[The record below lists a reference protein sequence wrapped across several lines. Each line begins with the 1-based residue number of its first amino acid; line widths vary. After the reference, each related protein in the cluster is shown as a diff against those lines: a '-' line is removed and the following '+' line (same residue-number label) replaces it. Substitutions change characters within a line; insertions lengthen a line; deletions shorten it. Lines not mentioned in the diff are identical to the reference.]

1 MDRANDAWRS
11 RGVLDDD
18 DDDAGDSRSETEAC
32 LVEELEADD
41 EKRAEALAG
50 LPVYMTIHRVRR
62 LIIASI
68 QDDEFSREQLK
79 DPRVNSVV
87 VRPLVDKL
95 YDPSN
100 ISTVYALLANRVQF
114 LREQTRTLD
123 QTINLARSTLCE
135 LAATQVLRRF
145 HEANP
150 GPQGLLLLSHV
161 LVEGFDPFHGA
172 PTAVQSEGR
181 KLQWPVQEQ
190 TADNDCGRR
199 LTALELAIVSESKS
213 FINSPAC
220 RRVVNAVYEGRIVYT
235 PNSFID
241 ILPDRYHGHQPIALY
256 DPRKAPV
263 LNHRRLIVP
272 RNRNA
277 IEFVHFVILVVLYVL
292 TMTYRN
298 SRNETFEL
306 LFVVWTTGWVLA
318 EFASIIEHG
327 WEVHSQALWSFLD
340 MSFTCVFFAYLL
352 GRIYD
357 ASVGT
362 FPDGLGLKLLCIAAP
377 VLLTRLAFNL
387 MPDNIVFISLHAMMK
402 DFTLLTF
409 LALWCFTGFLLA
421 MQWLIDANDNSS
433 VTPSWAA
440 LWCFTGFLLAMQ
452 WLIDANDNSSVTPSW
467 ATTGKWMLWIW
478 FGLDGTGVD
487 QSVDFHLILGPALM
501 IAFAFLGNTLF
512 LTILVAMLTNTF
524 SKIIADEAAEIQ
536 FRRTVLTF
544 EGVKSDAI
552 FAYPPA
558 CNVLALLVLLPL
570 KMVEGVKSDA
580 IFAYPPAC
588 NVLALLVLLP
598 LKMVVS
604 PRRFHDVHVALVRT
618 VNAPTLL
625 LIALYERRFFTAR
638 RPAQAWLVNW
648 RLAGLSPQGDV
659 QAVFKMA
666 PPPDVCDAI
675 ERMDVVDEY
684 AVPAG
689 SSGQGA
695 VRWRARGAGSSDLK
709 DA

>member
-1 MDRANDAWRS
+1 MTSTCSLLRRRPVPALPLSLSKRQTLQSRMDRANDAWRS

-181 KLQWPVQEQ
+181 KLQWP
-190 TADNDCGRR
+190 
-199 LTALELAIVSESKS
+199 SKS

-433 VTPSWAA
+433 VTPSWA
-440 LWCFTGFLLAMQ
+440 
-452 WLIDANDNSSVTPSW
+452 
-467 ATTGKWMLWIW
+467 TTGKWMLWIW

-558 CNVLALLVLLPL
+558 CN
-570 KMVEGVKSDA
+570 
-580 IFAYPPAC
+580 
-588 NVLALLVLLP
+588 
-598 LKMVVS
+598 
-604 PRRFHDVHVALVRT
+604 
-618 VNAPTLL
+618 
-625 LIALYERRFFTAR
+625 
-638 RPAQAWLVNW
+638 
-648 RLAGLSPQGDV
+648 GDV

>member
-32 LVEELEADD
+32 LVEEIEADD

-114 LREQTRTLD
+114 LREQARTLD

-181 KLQWPVQEQ
+181 KLQWPVQDQ
-190 TADNDCGRR
+190 TADDDCGRR

-318 EFASIIEHG
+318 EFAAIIEHG

-352 GRIYD
+352 GRVYD

-433 VTPSWAA
+433 VTPSWA
-440 LWCFTGFLLAMQ
+440 
-452 WLIDANDNSSVTPSW
+452 
-467 ATTGKWMLWIW
+467 TTGKWMLWIW

-487 QSVDFHLILGPALM
+487 QSVDFHLVLGPALM

-570 KMVEGVKSDA
+570 KMV
-580 IFAYPPAC
+580 
-588 NVLALLVLLP
+588 
-598 LKMVVS
+598 VS

-625 LIALYERRFFTAR
+625 LIALYERRFFAAR
-638 RPAQAWLVNW
+638 RPTQAWLVNW

-689 SSGQGA
+689 SSAQGA
-695 VRWRARGAGSSDLK
+695 LRWRARGAESSDLK

>member
-1 MDRANDAWRS
+1 MTSTCSLLRRRPVPALSLSLPLSKRQTLQSRMDRANDAWRS

-32 LVEELEADD
+32 LVEEIEADD

-114 LREQTRTLD
+114 LREQARTLD

-181 KLQWPVQEQ
+181 KLQWPVQDQ
-190 TADNDCGRR
+190 TADDDCGRR

-318 EFASIIEHG
+318 EFAAIIEHG

-352 GRIYD
+352 GRVYD

-433 VTPSWAA
+433 VTPSWA
-440 LWCFTGFLLAMQ
+440 
-452 WLIDANDNSSVTPSW
+452 
-467 ATTGKWMLWIW
+467 TTGKWMLWIW

-487 QSVDFHLILGPALM
+487 QSVDFHLVLGPALM

-570 KMVEGVKSDA
+570 KMV
-580 IFAYPPAC
+580 
-588 NVLALLVLLP
+588 
-598 LKMVVS
+598 VS

-625 LIALYERRFFTAR
+625 LIALYERRFFAAR
-638 RPAQAWLVNW
+638 RPTQAWLVNW

-689 SSGQGA
+689 SSAQGA
-695 VRWRARGAGSSDLK
+695 LRWRARGAESSDLK

>member
-1 MDRANDAWRS
+1 MTSTCSLLRRRPVPALPLSLSKRQTLQSRMDRANDAWRS

-433 VTPSWAA
+433 VTPSWA
-440 LWCFTGFLLAMQ
+440 
-452 WLIDANDNSSVTPSW
+452 
-467 ATTGKWMLWIW
+467 TTGKWMLWIW

-544 EGVKSDAI
+544 
-552 FAYPPA
+552 
-558 CNVLALLVLLPL
+558 
-570 KMVEGVKSDA
+570 EGVKSDA

>member
-433 VTPSWAA
+433 VTPSWA
-440 LWCFTGFLLAMQ
+440 
-452 WLIDANDNSSVTPSW
+452 
-467 ATTGKWMLWIW
+467 TTGKWMLWIW

-544 EGVKSDAI
+544 
-552 FAYPPA
+552 
-558 CNVLALLVLLPL
+558 
-570 KMVEGVKSDA
+570 EGVKSDA

>member
-11 RGVLDDD
+11 RGVLDDN

-135 LAATQVLRRF
+135 LAATQ
-145 HEANP
+145 
-150 GPQGLLLLSHV
+150 
-161 LVEGFDPFHGA
+161 
-172 PTAVQSEGR
+172 SEGR
-181 KLQWPVQEQ
+181 KLQWPVQDQ
-190 TADNDCGRR
+190 TADDDCGRR
-199 LTALELAIVSESKS
+199 LTALELAIVSESKF

-241 ILPDRYHGHQPIALY
+241 ILPDRYHRHQPIALY

-318 EFASIIEHG
+318 EFAAIIEHG

-433 VTPSWAA
+433 
-440 LWCFTGFLLAMQ
+440 
-452 WLIDANDNSSVTPSW
+452 
-467 ATTGKWMLWIW
+467 
-478 FGLDGTGVD
+478 
-487 QSVDFHLILGPALM
+487 
-501 IAFAFLGNTLF
+501 
-512 LTILVAMLTNTF
+512 
-524 SKIIADEAAEIQ
+524 
-536 FRRTVLTF
+536 
-544 EGVKSDAI
+544 
-552 FAYPPA
+552 
-558 CNVLALLVLLPL
+558 
-570 KMVEGVKSDA
+570 SDA

-625 LIALYERRFFTAR
+625 LIALYERRFFAAR

-684 AVPAG
+684 ALLAG

-695 VRWRARGAGSSDLK
+695 VRWRARGADSSDLK

>member
-1 MDRANDAWRS
+1 MDRANAWRS

-18 DDDAGDSRSETEAC
+18 DDDGDGRSETEAC
-32 LVEELEADD
+32 LGEEPEDE
-41 EKRAEALAG
+41 EKRADALAG

-62 LIIASI
+62 LILASI
-68 QDDEFSREQLK
+68 QEDAYSVEQLK
-79 DPRVNSVV
+79 DPRVNSLVV
-87 VRPLVDKL
+87 KPLVEKL
-95 YDPSN
+95 YDPAN

-114 LREQTRTLD
+114 LREQARTLD

-135 LAATQVLRRF
+135 LAATQVLQRF

-161 LVEGFDPFHGA
+161 LVEGFDPFYGA
-172 PTAVQSEGR
+172 PTAVQTEGR
-181 KLQWPVQEQ
+181 KLQWPVQDQ
-190 TADNDCGRR
+190 SAGDGRK

-213 FINSPAC
+213 FINAPAC

-235 PNSFID
+235 PSSFID
-241 ILPDRYHGHQPIALY
+241 ILPDRYHHRPITLY
-256 DPRKAPV
+256 DPRKAPI

-272 RNRNA
+272 RSRNA
-277 IEFVHFVILVVLYVL
+277 IEFFHFLILVVLYVL

-298 SRNETFEL
+298 SRTETFEL
-306 LFVVWTTGWVLA
+306 LFAVWTAGWVLA
-318 EFASIIEHG
+318 EFAAIVEHG

-340 MSFTCVFFAYLL
+340 MSFTCVYFAYLL
-352 GRIYD
+352 GRVYD
-357 ASVGT
+357 ISVGT
-362 FPDGLGLKLLCIAAP
+362 FPDGLGLKLLCVAAP

-387 MPDNIVFISLHAMMK
+387 MPDNIVFISVHAMMK

-409 LALWCFTGFLLA
+409 L
-421 MQWLIDANDNSS
+421 
-433 VTPSWAA
+433 A

-487 QSVDFHLILGPALM
+487 QSVDFHLVLGPALM

-558 CNVLALLVLLPL
+558 CNIVALAVLLPL
-570 KMVEGVKSDA
+570 KMA
-580 IFAYPPAC
+580 
-588 NVLALLVLLP
+588 
-598 LKMVVS
+598 VS
-604 PRRFHDVHVALVRT
+604 PRTFHDVHVALVRA

-625 LIALYERRFFTAR
+625 LIALYERRFFATK
-638 RPAQAWLVNW
+638 RPAASAAWFVNW

-675 ERMDVVDEY
+675 ERMD
-684 AVPAG
+684 AVEGLGGVGEATPRG
-689 SSGQGA
+689 SKELGGA
-695 VRWRARGAGSSDLK
+695 VRWRSRGADSSDLK

>member
-433 VTPSWAA
+433 VTPSWA
-440 LWCFTGFLLAMQ
+440 
-452 WLIDANDNSSVTPSW
+452 
-467 ATTGKWMLWIW
+467 TTGKWMLWIW

-570 KMVEGVKSDA
+570 KMV
-580 IFAYPPAC
+580 
-588 NVLALLVLLP
+588 
-598 LKMVVS
+598 VS

-648 RLAGLSPQGDV
+648 RLAGLSPHGDV

>member
-1 MDRANDAWRS
+1 MTSTCSLLRRRPVPALSLSKRQTLQSRMDRANDAWRS

-377 VLLTRLAFNL
+377 VLLTRLV
-387 MPDNIVFISLHAMMK
+387 MHAGQPGE
-402 DFTLLTF
+402 
-409 LALWCFTGFLLA
+409 LAAPG
-421 MQWLIDANDNSS
+421 
-433 VTPSWAA
+433 
-440 LWCFTGFLLAMQ
+440 
-452 WLIDANDNSSVTPSW
+452 
-467 ATTGKWMLWIW
+467 
-478 FGLDGTGVD
+478 
-487 QSVDFHLILGPALM
+487 
-501 IAFAFLGNTLF
+501 
-512 LTILVAMLTNTF
+512 
-524 SKIIADEAAEIQ
+524 E
-536 FRRTVLTF
+536 
-544 EGVKSDAI
+544 
-552 FAYPPA
+552 
-558 CNVLALLVLLPL
+558 
-570 KMVEGVKSDA
+570 
-580 IFAYPPAC
+580 
-588 NVLALLVLLP
+588 
-598 LKMVVS
+598 
-604 PRRFHDVHVALVRT
+604 T

-648 RLAGLSPQGDV
+648 RLAGLSPHGDV

>member
-1 MDRANDAWRS
+1 MDRANAWRS
-11 RGVLDDD
+11 RSALDDD
-18 DDDAGDSRSETEAC
+18 DDGGDGRSETEAC
-32 LVEELEADD
+32 LREGPEEE
-41 EKRAEALAG
+41 EKRADVLTA

-62 LIIASI
+62 LILASI
-68 QDDEFSREQLK
+68 QDDAFSLEQLK
-79 DPRVNSVV
+79 DPRVNSLVV
-87 VRPLVDKL
+87 KPLVDKL

-114 LREQTRTLD
+114 LREQARTLD

-145 HEANP
+145 HEANA

-181 KLQWPVQEQ
+181 KLQWPVQDQ
-190 TADNDCGRR
+190 TADDGVGRR

-277 IEFVHFVILVVLYVL
+277 IEFFHFVILVVLYVL

-318 EFASIIEHG
+318 EFAAIIEHG

-340 MSFTCVFFAYLL
+340 MSFTCVYFAYLL

-357 ASVGT
+357 VSVGT

-409 LALWCFTGFLLA
+409 L
-421 MQWLIDANDNSS
+421 
-433 VTPSWAA
+433 A

-536 FRRTVLTF
+536 FRRTVLAF

-558 CNVLALLVLLPL
+558 CNVLAL
-570 KMVEGVKSDA
+570 A
-580 IFAYPPAC
+580 
-588 NVLALLVLLP
+588 VLLP

-604 PRRFHDVHVALVRT
+604 ARRFHDVHVALVRA

-625 LIALYERRFFTAR
+625 LIALYERRFFAVR
-638 RPAQAWLVNW
+638 RPAKAWFVNW

-675 ERMDVVDEY
+675 EQMDVVEGLE
-684 AVPAG
+684 PTPRG
-689 SSGQGA
+689 SRELGT
-695 VRWRARGAGSSDLK
+695 VRWRARGTDSSDLK

>member
-1 MDRANDAWRS
+1 MTSTCSLLRRRPVPALSLSLPLSKRQTLQSRMDRANDAWRS

-32 LVEELEADD
+32 LVEEIETDD

-135 LAATQVLRRF
+135 LAATQSKALIPSTGPDCCPVRG
-145 HEANP
+145 AN
-150 GPQGLLLLSHV
+150 SV
-161 LVEGFDPFHGA
+161 
-172 PTAVQSEGR
+172 
-181 KLQWPVQEQ
+181 PVQDQ
-190 TADNDCGRR
+190 TADDDCGRR

-318 EFASIIEHG
+318 EFAAIIEHG

-352 GRIYD
+352 GRVYD

-433 VTPSWAA
+433 VTPSWA
-440 LWCFTGFLLAMQ
+440 
-452 WLIDANDNSSVTPSW
+452 
-467 ATTGKWMLWIW
+467 TTGKWMLWIW

-487 QSVDFHLILGPALM
+487 QSVDFHLVLGPALM

-558 CNVLALLVLLPL
+558 CNVLALLVLLL
-570 KMVEGVKSDA
+570 
-580 IFAYPPAC
+580 
-588 NVLALLVLLP
+588 

-625 LIALYERRFFTAR
+625 LIALYERRFFAAR
-638 RPAQAWLVNW
+638 RPTQAWLVNW

-689 SSGQGA
+689 SSAQGA
-695 VRWRARGAGSSDLK
+695 LRWRARGADSSDLK